1 MRTLGKVAA
10 CEISFLPMQS
20 CDGASYVNKVIELID
35 KSGLEHNV
43 GAMSTFVRG
52 DKDKVFKLLKKIYTY
67 MDEKC
72 SFVITAKISNLC
84 GCNMDTE

>member
-35 KSGLEHNV
+35 KSGL
-43 GAMSTFVRG
+43 ST
-52 DKDKVFKLLKKIYTY
+52 
-67 MDEKC
+67 M
-72 SFVITAKISNLC
+72 
-84 GCNMDTE
+84 